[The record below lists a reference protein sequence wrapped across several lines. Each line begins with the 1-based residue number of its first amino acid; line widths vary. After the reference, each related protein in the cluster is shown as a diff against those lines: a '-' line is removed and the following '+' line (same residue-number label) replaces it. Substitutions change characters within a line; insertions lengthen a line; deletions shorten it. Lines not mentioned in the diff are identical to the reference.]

1 MRVSFFPGCSLEG
14 TAREYGE
21 SIDAVSGFLGIK
33 LEELPGWTCCGASAA
48 HSINEFLSVRLP
60 ARNLLLAEKLNL
72 DLVTPCAA
80 CFSRLKNAE
89 KALAKEST
97 ETDTSTPFR
106 GEINVVH
113 LLEFLSR
120 ENLIEIIKEQIKRP
134 LSNLKL
140 VSYYGCLLVRPP
152 RITDAK
158 NWEDPHALDDLISL
172 IGGEAIF
179 WPYKTECCGGS
190 LLLTNLDIARRLIGR
205 ILDMARETEAEC
217 IVTACPLCQANL
229 DTRQEEIGKAKG
241 VAYNLPIFY
250 FTELLGLAFG
260 LKNAQK
266 WFRRHLV
273 DPRPL
278 LKTKKLI

>member
-1 MRVSFFPGCSLEG
+1 MKASFFPGCSLEG

-48 HSINEFLSVRLP
+48 HCTNEFLSVSLP
-60 ARNLLLAEKLNL
+60 ARNLFLAEKLNQ

-80 CFSRLKNAE
+80 CFNRLKNAE
-89 KALAKEST
+89 KALSKGSPKTHAVS
-97 ETDTSTPFR
+97 PFR
-106 GEINVVH
+106 GEINIFH
-113 LLEFLSR
+113 LLEFFSQEDLV
-120 ENLIEIIKEQIKRP
+120 EVMKAQVKRP
-134 LSNLKL
+134 ITNLKV
-140 VSYYGCLLVRPP
+140 VSYYGCLIVRPP
-152 RITDAK
+152 EITDAK
-158 NWEDPHALDDLISL
+158 NWEDPQALDDLISL
-172 IGGEAIF
+172 MGGETIF

-190 LLLTNLDIARRLIGR
+190 LLLTNLDIVRRLIGR
-205 ILDMARETEAEC
+205 ILDMAQEAEADC

-260 LKNAQK
+260 LKGAQK

-278 LKTKKLI
+278 LKAKKLI

>member
-1 MRVSFFPGCSLEG
+1 MKASFFPGCSLEG

-21 SIDAVSGFLGIK
+21 SIDAVSGFLGIT

-48 HSINEFLSVRLP
+48 HCTNEFLSVSLP
-60 ARNLLLAEKLNL
+60 ARNLLLAEKLKH

-80 CFSRLKNAE
+80 CFSRLKAAE
-89 KALAKEST
+89 KALTKESK
-97 ETDTSTPFR
+97 EIDASTPVR
-106 GEINVVH
+106 GEIKILH
-113 LLEFLSR
+113 LLEFFSR
-120 ENLIEIIKEQIKRP
+120 DDLVEVMKAQVKRP
-134 LSNLKL
+134 LSRLKV
-140 VSYYGCLLVRPP
+140 VSYYGCLIVRPP
-152 RITDAK
+152 QITDAK
-158 NWEDPHALDDLISL
+158 NWEDPQALDNLISL
-172 IGGEAIF
+172 MGGETIF

-190 LLLTNLDIARRLIGR
+190 LLLTNLDIVRRLIGR
-205 ILDMARETEAEC
+205 ILDMAQEAEADC

-241 VAYNLPIFY
+241 IKYDLPIFY

-260 LKNAQK
+260 LKDTRK

-278 LKTKKLI
+278 LKAKKLI

>member
-1 MRVSFFPGCSLEG
+1 MKASFFPGCSLEG

-21 SIDAVSGFLGIK
+21 SIDAISRFLGIK

-48 HSINEFLSVRLP
+48 HCTNEFLSVSLP
-60 ARNLLLAEKLNL
+60 AKNLLLAEKLNQ

-89 KALAKEST
+89 KVLIKESQQ
-97 ETDTSTPFR
+97 TDAVPLFR
-106 GEINVVH
+106 GEINIFH
-113 LLEFLSR
+113 LLEFFSR
-120 ENLIEIIKEQIKRP
+120 EDLVEVMKAQVKRP
-134 LSNLKL
+134 LSQLKV
-140 VSYYGCLLVRPP
+140 VSYYGCLIVRPP
-152 RITDAK
+152 QITDAK
-158 NWEDPHALDDLISL
+158 NWEDPQALDDFISL
-172 IGGEAIF
+172 MGGEAIF

-190 LLLTNLDIARRLIGR
+190 LLLTNLDIVRQLIGR
-205 ILDMARETEAEC
+205 ILDMAREAEADC

-241 VAYNLPIFY
+241 VTYNLPVFY

-260 LKNAQK
+260 LKGTQK

-273 DPRPL
+273 DPRPI

>member
-1 MRVSFFPGCSLEG
+1 MKVSFFPGCSLEG

-21 SIDAVSGFLGIK
+21 SIDAVSCFLGIK

-48 HSINEFLSVRLP
+48 HCINEFLSVSLP
-60 ARNLLLAEKLNL
+60 AKNLLLAEKLNH

-80 CFSRLKNAE
+80 CFNRLKNAE
-89 KALAKEST
+89 KTLIKESQQ
-97 ETDTSTPFR
+97 TDAATPFR
-106 GEINVVH
+106 GEINVLH
-113 LLEFLSR
+113 LLEFFSR
-120 ENLIEIIKEQIKRP
+120 EDLIETIKEQVKRP
-134 LSNLKL
+134 LSNLKV

-152 RITDAK
+152 HVTDAK
-158 NWEDPHALDDLISL
+158 NWEDPQALDNLISL
-172 IGGEAIF
+172 MGGETIF

-190 LLLTNLDIARRLIGR
+190 LLLTNIDIVRRLIGR
-205 ILDMARETEAEC
+205 ILDMAREAEADC

-241 VAYNLPIFY
+241 VTYNLPIFY

-260 LKNAQK
+260 LKGTQK